1 MRFSK
6 PYFSRGLNV
15 ERELLVLIYT
25 LMVVRFLTE
34 ETERLLYQSL
44 QTDSESLLI
53 SHSVRT
59 RGSFLGVKVPGL

>member
-25 LMVVRFLTE
+25 LMVVQFLTKE
-34 ETERLLYQSL
+34 IERLLYRSF
-44 QTDSESLLI
+44 QTDLKAS
-53 SHSVRT
+53 
-59 RGSFLGVKVPGL
+59 